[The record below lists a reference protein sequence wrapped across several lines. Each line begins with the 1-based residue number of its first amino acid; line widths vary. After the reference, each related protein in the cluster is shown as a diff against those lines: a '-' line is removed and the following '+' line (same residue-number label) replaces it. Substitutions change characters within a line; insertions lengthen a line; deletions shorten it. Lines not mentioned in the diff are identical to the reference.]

1 MSAVAVPRKWVKE
14 SAVRVFKHR
23 RSGLLA
29 ASLLMLLCGCMGHTH
44 VVGVGPTGLG
54 TESVRQYYMLFG
66 LVPLND
72 VDVQRVTGNLSGY
85 EIQSDYGFMDFVLS
99 PLLILFTGTS
109 RTVTV
114 NW

>member
-1 MSAVAVPRKWVKE
+1 MDARKWVKE

-23 RSGLLA
+23 RPGLLA
-29 ASLLMLLCGCMGHTH
+29 ASLLLLSGCMGHTH

-54 TESVRQYYMLFG
+54 TERVRQYYLLFG
-66 LVPLND
+66 LVSLNS
-72 VDVQRVTGNLSGY
+72 VNVQRVTGNLSGY
-85 EIQSDYGFMDFVLS
+85 AIESDYSTMDLFLS

-114 NW
+114 YW